1 MEREDMAGYK
11 LINTTRSLCP
21 ECLRVIDAQV
31 IEKDGKVYICKACET
46 HGYFEA
52 IHPLGNLSYYRE
64 MKRLFKGHLPNAC
77 PDGLVINIISR
88 CDLNCPFCFA
98 RANEYEMKEPSVR
111 EIKEKISGFSGSIV
125 YLSGGEPTLREDLF
139 DIVKEIKKAGYK
151 VVLFTNGRKLLDIE
165 FAYRL
170 KKSGLDL
177 VILQF
182 DTFDEGQCEALRGER
197 LVEIKLKAIE
207 HLKQARI
214 PLYLFAMLAK
224 GINTDQVKKLIG
236 FTAKNSRF
244 IKILNLNPVW
254 EMGRVGKHGPMNMS
268 EIFQEVEKN
277 SNINTEDFIDGT
289 AFSYY
294 IFSICRQLTGKG
306 GNKHPWCEMR
316 CYVFPD
322 GERLDV
328 FGRVIDIKELNQ
340 YLRRIN
346 DRLQKT
352 QGFKKIKLLLFL
364 PYYFL
369 IKEFFSRKEFRR
381 LVFRGIKC
389 LFSSMLSYGKLSFMD
404 FEAVSIIV
412 GTFHTALNVD
422 LGLVDTC
429 NLYSDFPDGDN
440 RSSCLRQISLMKEFK
455 NG

>member
-1 MEREDMAGYK
+1 MK
-11 LINTTRSLCP
+11 FINNTRSLCP
-21 ECLRVIDAQV
+21 ECLKIIDAS
-31 IEKDGKVYICKACET
+31 ILERGDKLYISKFCKL
-46 HGYFEA
+46 HGHFEA
-52 IHPLGNLSYYRE
+52 LHPLGNLSHYE
-64 MKRLFKGHLPNAC
+64 AMKRLFRKHLNKNN
-77 PDGLVINIISR
+77 PDGLVINITSK
-88 CDLNCPFCFA
+88 CNLNCPFCFA
-98 RANEYEMKEPSVR
+98 RANEYEMEEPSIE
-111 EIKEKISGFSGSIV
+111 EIKNKILGFQGSII
-125 YLSGGEPTLREDLF
+125 YLSGGEPILREDLF
-139 DIVKEIKKAGYK
+139 DIIKEIKKMQYS
-151 VVLFTNGRKLLDIE
+151 VVLFTNGRKLLDID
-165 FAYRL
+165 FTYRL

-182 DTFDEGQCEALRGER
+182 DTFDEDQCEALRGER

-236 FTAKNSRF
+236 FTVKNSRF

-254 EMGRVGKHGPMNMS
+254 EMGRVGKHEPMNMS

-294 IFSICRQLTGKG
+294 IFSIFRQLTGRS

-322 GERLDV
+322 GERIDT
-328 FGRVIDIKELNQ
+328 FGRVIDIKKLNQ

-346 DRLQKT
+346 NRLQKT
-352 QGFKKIKLLLFL
+352 ARFRKIKLLLFL

-369 IKEFFSRKEFRR
+369 IKEFFSRKKLRR
-381 LVFRGIKC
+381 LVFRIIKC
-389 LFSSMLSYGKLSFMD
+389 LFSSMLSYGKFSFMD
-404 FEAVSIIV
+404 FEATSIIV

-422 LGLVDTC
+422 LSLVDTC
-429 NLYSDFPDGDN
+429 NLYSDFPGGDN